1 MSGPHFEFVFTSKYI
16 RFFTKCTHFLLCFV
30 FSLLEP
36 NQRMLRI
43 DCKGDNSLRIRQ
55 IKVTG
60 EVEGESPRILQMP
73 CSFILQQRQCES
85 ETLKVFRLIIFQ
97 VGINYDDVQFAKW

>member
-1 MSGPHFEFVFTSKYI
+1 MI
-16 RFFTKCTHFLLCFV
+16 
-30 FSLLEP
+30 
-36 NQRMLRI
+36 RI
-43 DCKGDNSLRIRQ
+43 DCKGDSMLRVRQ

-60 EVEGESPRILQMP
+60 ELKGESPRILQMP

-97 VGINYDDVQFAKW
+97 VEFYSVFTQNSYLEISA